1 MYINLTVFVYKHFF
15 NISNKRERIPKTMFN
30 MKKIII
36 SLLVIAAIGM
46 TWYLIKSYKEEAIY
60 KNPAFASGNGRLE
73 ATEINIAAKLA
84 GKIEQLLV
92 DEGDYV
98 KGGQTLVQMQTN
110 TLKAELEQA
119 RAQIKVKEAELEQ
132 AKAQLQ
138 VEEAA
143 LAAANASLASVK
155 AALAAKTSTYNNAK
169 SRYERSKELMEK
181 DVTSRQTFEN
191 DEAMF
196 QSAAADVD
204 AAKAD
209 IQSVE
214 ADVKSVEAA
223 IVSDKAAIVK
233 AEAAIAAAKADAD
246 RIQADID
253 DSTLKAPLD
262 GRIQYRI
269 AEVGE
274 VLSSGGRVLN
284 LVDLTDVYLTFFVP
298 EEVAG
303 KIALGADARIL
314 LDAMDDVAVPASI
327 SYVASVAQF
336 TPKSVETRVEREKL
350 MFRVKAKIDPTLLKQ
365 YVEYVKTGIPGV
377 AWVRLDEEEPWPD
390 FLKSPKEKGLIPADA
405 PAAEPAETNGTAAK

>member
-1 MYINLTVFVYKHFF
+1 
-15 NISNKRERIPKTMFN
+15 MFN

-36 SLLVIAAIGM
+36 SLLVIATIGM
-46 TWYLIKSYKEEAIY
+46 AWYLIKTYKEEAIY
-60 KNPAFASGNGRLE
+60 RNPAFASGNGRLE

-84 GKIEQLLV
+84 GKIEDVLV

-98 KGGQTLVQMQTN
+98 KAGQTLVQMQTN
-110 TLKAELEQA
+110 TLVAELEQA
-119 RAQIKVKEAELEQ
+119 NAQIKVKEAELEQ
-132 AKAQLQ
+132 AKAQVE
-138 VEEAA
+138 VEEAS
-143 LAAANASLASVK
+143 LAAAKASLASAK
-155 AALAAKTSTYNNAK
+155 SALAAKVSTMNNAK
-169 SRYERSKELMEK
+169 SRYDRSKELLEK

-191 DEAMF
+191 DEALY
-196 QSAAADVD
+196 QSASADVD

-214 ADVKSVEAA
+214 ANIQSVEAA
-223 IVSDKAAIVK
+223 IVSDKAAVQK
-233 AEAAIAAAKADAD
+233 AQAAILAAKADAD

-253 DSTLKAPLD
+253 DSTLTAPID

-269 AEVGE
+269 AEAGE

-303 KIALGADARIL
+303 QIALGADARIVV
-314 LDAMDDVAVPASI
+314 DAMDDVAIPASI

-350 MFRVKAKIDPTLLKQ
+350 MFRVKAKISADLLKQ

-377 AWVRLDEEEPWPD
+377 AWVRLDDKEPWPD
-390 FLKSPKEKGLIPADA
+390 FLLTPKEKGLIPPPVADKV
-405 PAAEPAETNGTAAK
+405 AETNGTAAQ

>member
-1 MYINLTVFVYKHFF
+1 
-15 NISNKRERIPKTMFN
+15 MFN

-36 SLLVIAAIGM
+36 SLLVIATIGM
-46 TWYLIKSYKEEAIY
+46 AWYLIKSYKEEAIY
-60 KNPAFASGNGRLE
+60 RNPAFSSGNGRLE

-84 GKIEQLLV
+84 GKIEEVLV

-98 KGGQTLVQMQTN
+98 KAGQTLVQMQTN
-110 TLKAELEQA
+110 TLVAELEQA
-119 RAQIKVKEAELEQ
+119 NAQIKVKEAELEQ
-132 AKAQLQ
+132 AKAQVE

-143 LAAANASLASVK
+143 LAAAKST
-155 AALAAKTSTYNNAK
+155 LAAAVSTMNNAK
-169 SRYERSKELMEK
+169 SRYDRSKELLEK

-191 DEAMF
+191 DEALY
-196 QSAAADVD
+196 QSACADVD
-204 AAKAD
+204 TAKAN

-214 ADVKSVEAA
+214 AA
-223 IVSDKAAIVK
+223 IISDKAAVQK
-233 AEAAIAAAKADAD
+233 AEAAILAAKADAD

-253 DSTLKAPLD
+253 DSTLTAPLD

-303 KIALGADARIL
+303 QIALGADARIV
-314 LDAMDDVAVPASI
+314 LDAMDDVAIPASI

-350 MFRVKAKIDPTLLKQ
+350 MFRVKAKISAELLKQ

-377 AWVRLDEEEPWPD
+377 AWVRLDDKEPWPD
-390 FLKSPKEKGLIPADA
+390 FLLTPKEKGLIP
-405 PAAEPAETNGTAAK
+405 PVAEKTAETNGTAAQ

>member
-1 MYINLTVFVYKHFF
+1 
-15 NISNKRERIPKTMFN
+15 MFN

-46 TWYLIKSYKEEAIY
+46 AWYLIKSYKEEAIY
-60 KNPAFASGNGRLE
+60 RNPAFASGNGRLE

-98 KGGQTLVQMQTN
+98 KANQTLVQMQTN
-110 TLKAELEQA
+110 TLVAELEQA
-119 RAQIKVKEAELEQ
+119 NATIKVKEAELEQ

-138 VEEAA
+138 VEEAS
-143 LAAANASLASVK
+143 LAAANASLASAK
-155 AALAAKTSTYNNAK
+155 SALAAKTSTYNNAK

-204 AAKAD
+204 SAKAD

-214 ADVKSVEAA
+214 AGIQSVEASIA
-223 IVSDKAAIVK
+223 SDKAAIIK
-233 AEAAIAAAKADAD
+233 AEASIAAAKADAD

-253 DSTLKAPLD
+253 DSTLTAPLD

-269 AEVGE
+269 AEVGD

-298 EEVAG
+298 EETAG
-303 KIALGADARIL
+303 KIALGADARIV
-314 LDAMDDVAVPASI
+314 LDANPDAVIPASI

-336 TPKSVETRVEREKL
+336 TPKSVETKVEREKL
-350 MFRVKAKIDPTLLKQ
+350 MFRVKAKIDPALLKQ

-377 AWVRLDEEEPWPD
+377 AWVRLDDQEPWPD
-390 FLKSPKEKGLIPADA
+390 FLLTLKEKGEAVPIPASA
-405 PAAEPAETNGTAAK
+405 PADKPAETNGTAAK

>member
-1 MYINLTVFVYKHFF
+1 
-15 NISNKRERIPKTMFN
+15 MFN

-36 SLLVIAAIGM
+36 SLLVIATIGM
-46 TWYLIKSYKEEAIY
+46 AWYLIKTYKEEAIY
-60 KNPAFASGNGRLE
+60 RNPAFASGNGRLE

-84 GKIEQLLV
+84 GKIEDVLV

-98 KGGQTLVQMQTN
+98 KAGQTLVQMQTN
-110 TLKAELEQA
+110 TLVAELEQA
-119 RAQIKVKEAELEQ
+119 NAQIKVKEAELEQ
-132 AKAQLQ
+132 AKAQVE
-138 VEEAA
+138 VEEAS
-143 LAAANASLASVK
+143 LAAANASLASAK
-155 AALAAKTSTYNNAK
+155 SALAAKVSTMNNAK
-169 SRYERSKELMEK
+169 SRYDRSKELLEK

-191 DEAMF
+191 DEALY
-196 QSAAADVD
+196 QSASADVD

-209 IQSVE
+209 IQSAE
-214 ADVKSVEAA
+214 ANIQSVEAA
-223 IVSDKAAIVK
+223 IVSDKAAVQK
-233 AEAAIAAAKADAD
+233 AQAAILAAKADAD

-253 DSTLKAPLD
+253 DSTLTAPID

-269 AEVGE
+269 AEAGE

-303 KIALGADARIL
+303 QIALGADARIVV
-314 LDAMDDVAVPASI
+314 DAMDDVAIPASI

-350 MFRVKAKIDPTLLKQ
+350 MFRVKAKIDPALLKQ

-377 AWVRLDEEEPWPD
+377 AWVRLDDNEPWPD
-390 FLKSPKEKGLIPADA
+390 FLKTPKEKGEPIPAANAA
-405 PAAEPAETNGTAAK
+405 PADKPAEANETAAK

>member
-1 MYINLTVFVYKHFF
+1 MSFNNETVELTGKG
-15 NISNKRERIPKTMFN
+15 PQTMFN

-98 KGGQTLVQMQTN
+98 KAGQTLVQMQTN
-110 TLKAELEQA
+110 TLVAELEQA
-119 RAQIKVKEAELEQ
+119 NATIKVKEAELEQ

-138 VEEAA
+138 VEEAS
-143 LAAANASLASVK
+143 LAAANASLASAK
-155 AALAAKTSTYNNAK
+155 SALAAKTSTYNNAK

-191 DEAMF
+191 DEALF

-204 AAKAD
+204 SAKAD

-214 ADVKSVEAA
+214 AGIQSVEAS
-223 IVSDKAAIVK
+223 IVSDKAAIQK
-233 AEAAIAAAKADAD
+233 AEAAILAAKADAD

-253 DSTLKAPLD
+253 DSTLTAPLD

-298 EEVAG
+298 EETAG
-303 KIALGADARIL
+303 KIALGADARIVV
-314 LDAMDDVAVPASI
+314 DAMDDIAIPASI

-350 MFRVKAKIDPTLLKQ
+350 MFRVKAKISADLLRQ
-365 YVEYVKTGIPGV
+365 YVEYVKTGLPGV
-377 AWVRLDEEEPWPD
+377 AWVRIDEKEPWPD
-390 FLKSPKEKGLIPADA
+390 FLKTPKEKGDPIPAST
-405 PAAEPAETNGTAAK
+405 PADKPAETNETAAK

>member
-1 MYINLTVFVYKHFF
+1 
-15 NISNKRERIPKTMFN
+15 MFN

-98 KGGQTLVQMQTN
+98 KGGQTLVQMQIN
-110 TLKAELEQA
+110 TLTAELEQA
-119 RAQIKVKEAELEQ
+119 NATIKVKEAELEQ

-138 VEEAA
+138 VEEAS
-143 LAAANASLASVK
+143 LAAANASLASAK
-155 AALAAKTSTYNNAK
+155 SALAAKTSTYNNAK

-196 QSAAADVD
+196 QSAGANVD
-204 AAKAD
+204 SAKAD
-209 IQSVE
+209 VQSAE
-214 ADVKSVEAA
+214 ADVQSVEAA
-223 IVSDKAAIVK
+223 IISDKAAIVK
-233 AEAAIAAAKADAD
+233 AEASIAAAKADAD

-253 DSTLKAPLD
+253 DSTLTAPLD

-298 EEVAG
+298 EETAG
-303 KIALGADARIL
+303 KIALGADARIV
-314 LDAMDDVAVPASI
+314 LDAMDDIAIPASI

-350 MFRVKAKIDPTLLKQ
+350 MFRVKAKIDPALLKQ

-377 AWVRLDEEEPWPD
+377 AWVRLDDKEPWPD
-390 FLKSPKEKGLIPADA
+390 FLKTPKEKGEPIPAANAA
-405 PAAEPAETNGTAAK
+405 PADKPAEANETAAK

>member
-1 MYINLTVFVYKHFF
+1 
-15 NISNKRERIPKTMFN
+15 MFN

-46 TWYLIKSYKEEAIY
+46 TWYLIKTYKEEAIY

-119 RAQIKVKEAELEQ
+119 NATIKVKEAELEQ

-138 VEEAA
+138 VEEAS
-143 LAAANASLASVK
+143 LAAANASLASAK
-155 AALAAKTSTYNNAK
+155 SALAAKVSTYNNAK

-191 DEAMF
+191 DEALF

-214 ADVKSVEAA
+214 AGIQSVEASIA
-223 IVSDKAAIVK
+223 SDKAAIVK
-233 AEAAIAAAKADAD
+233 AEASITAAKADAD

-253 DSTLKAPLD
+253 DSTLTAPLD

-269 AEVGE
+269 SEVGE

-284 LVDLTDVYLTFFVP
+284 MVDLTDVYLTFFVP
-298 EEVAG
+298 EETAG

-314 LDAMDDVAVPASI
+314 LDAMDDIAIPASI

-336 TPKSVETRVEREKL
+336 TPKTVETRVEREKL
-350 MFRVKAKIDPTLLKQ
+350 MFRVKAKIDPALLKQ

-377 AWVRLDEEEPWPD
+377 AWVRLDEKEPWPD
-390 FLKSPKEKGLIPADA
+390 FLKTPKEKGEPIP
-405 PAAEPAETNGTAAK
+405 ERITNSAETNAETNETAAK

>member
-1 MYINLTVFVYKHFF
+1 
-15 NISNKRERIPKTMFN
+15 MFN

-46 TWYLIKSYKEEAIY
+46 TWYLLKSYKEEAIY
-60 KNPAFASGNGRLE
+60 RNPAFASGNGRLE

-98 KGGQTLVQMQTN
+98 KANQTLVQMQTN
-110 TLKAELEQA
+110 TLVAELEQA
-119 RAQIKVKEAELEQ
+119 KAQIKVKEAELEQ

-138 VEEAA
+138 VEEAS
-143 LAAANASLASVK
+143 LAAANASLASAK

-233 AEAAIAAAKADAD
+233 AEASIAAAKADAD

-253 DSTLKAPLD
+253 DSTLTAPLD

-298 EEVAG
+298 EETAG
-303 KIALGADARIL
+303 KIALGADARIV
-314 LDAMDDVAVPASI
+314 LDAASDIAIPATI

-350 MFRVKAKIDPTLLKQ
+350 MFRVKAKIDPALLKQ

-377 AWVRLDEEEPWPD
+377 AWVRLDDKEPWPD
-390 FLKSPKEKGLIPADA
+390 FLKTPKEKGETVPAPAKPADA
-405 PAAEPAETNGTAAK
+405 AAGTNETAAK

>member
-1 MYINLTVFVYKHFF
+1 
-15 NISNKRERIPKTMFN
+15 MFN

-36 SLLVIAAIGM
+36 SLLVIATIGM
-46 TWYLIKSYKEEAIY
+46 AWYLIKTYKEEAIY
-60 KNPAFASGNGRLE
+60 RNPAFASGNGRLE

-84 GKIEQLLV
+84 GKIEDVLV

-98 KGGQTLVQMQTN
+98 KAGQTLVQMQTN
-110 TLKAELEQA
+110 TLVAELEQA
-119 RAQIKVKEAELEQ
+119 NAQIKVKEAELEQ
-132 AKAQLQ
+132 AKAQVE
-138 VEEAA
+138 VEEAS
-143 LAAANASLASVK
+143 LAAAKASLASAK
-155 AALAAKTSTYNNAK
+155 SALAAKVSTMNNAK
-169 SRYERSKELMEK
+169 SRYDRSKELLEK

-191 DEAMF
+191 DEALY
-196 QSAAADVD
+196 QSASADVD

-209 IQSVE
+209 IQSAE
-214 ADVKSVEAA
+214 ADIQSVEAA
-223 IVSDKAAIVK
+223 IVSDKAAVQK
-233 AEAAIAAAKADAD
+233 AQAAILAAKADAD

-253 DSTLKAPLD
+253 DSTLTAPID

-269 AEVGE
+269 AEAGE

-303 KIALGADARIL
+303 QIALGADARIVV
-314 LDAMDDVAVPASI
+314 DAMDDVAIPASI

-350 MFRVKAKIDPTLLKQ
+350 MFRVKAKISADLLKQ

-377 AWVRLDEEEPWPD
+377 AWVRLDDKEPWPD
-390 FLKSPKEKGLIPADA
+390 FLLTPKEKGLIPPPVADKV
-405 PAAEPAETNGTAAK
+405 AETNGTAAQ

>member
-1 MYINLTVFVYKHFF
+1 
-15 NISNKRERIPKTMFN
+15 MFN

-36 SLLVIAAIGM
+36 SLLVIATIGM
-46 TWYLIKSYKEEAIY
+46 AWYLIKTYKEEAIY
-60 KNPAFASGNGRLE
+60 RNPAFASGNGRLE

-84 GKIEQLLV
+84 GKIEDVLV

-98 KGGQTLVQMQTN
+98 KAGQTLVQMQTN
-110 TLKAELEQA
+110 TLVAELEQA
-119 RAQIKVKEAELEQ
+119 NAQIKVKEAELEQ
-132 AKAQLQ
+132 AKAQVE
-138 VEEAA
+138 VEEAS
-143 LAAANASLASVK
+143 LAAAKASLASAK
-155 AALAAKTSTYNNAK
+155 SALAAKVSTMNNAK
-169 SRYERSKELMEK
+169 SRYDRSKELLEK

-191 DEAMF
+191 DEALY
-196 QSAAADVD
+196 QSASADVD

-209 IQSVE
+209 IQSAE
-214 ADVKSVEAA
+214 ADIQSVEAA
-223 IVSDKAAIVK
+223 IVSDKAAVQK
-233 AEAAIAAAKADAD
+233 AQAAILAAKADAD

-253 DSTLKAPLD
+253 DSTLTAPID

-269 AEVGE
+269 AEAGE

-303 KIALGADARIL
+303 KIALGADARIVV
-314 LDAMDDVAVPASI
+314 DAMDDVAIPASI

-350 MFRVKAKIDPTLLKQ
+350 MFRVKAKIDPALLKQ

-377 AWVRLDEEEPWPD
+377 AWVRLDDKEPWPD
-390 FLKSPKEKGLIPADA
+390 FLLTPKEKGLIPPPVADKV
-405 PAAEPAETNGTAAK
+405 AETNGTAAQ

>member
-1 MYINLTVFVYKHFF
+1 
-15 NISNKRERIPKTMFN
+15 MFN

-36 SLLVIAAIGM
+36 SLLVIATIGM
-46 TWYLIKSYKEEAIY
+46 AWYLIKTYKEEAIY
-60 KNPAFASGNGRLE
+60 RNPAFASGNGRLE

-84 GKIEQLLV
+84 GKIEDVLV

-98 KGGQTLVQMQTN
+98 KAGQTLVQMQTN
-110 TLKAELEQA
+110 TLVAELEQA
-119 RAQIKVKEAELEQ
+119 NAQIKVKEAELEQ
-132 AKAQLQ
+132 AKAQVE
-138 VEEAA
+138 VEEAS
-143 LAAANASLASVK
+143 LAAAKASLASAK
-155 AALAAKTSTYNNAK
+155 SALAAKVSTMNNAK
-169 SRYERSKELMEK
+169 SRYDRSKELLEK

-191 DEAMF
+191 DEALY
-196 QSAAADVD
+196 QSASADVD

-209 IQSVE
+209 IQSAE
-214 ADVKSVEAA
+214 ADIQSVEAA
-223 IVSDKAAIVK
+223 IVSDKAAVQK
-233 AEAAIAAAKADAD
+233 AQAAILAAKADAD

-253 DSTLKAPLD
+253 DSTLTAPID

-303 KIALGADARIL
+303 QIALGADARIVV
-314 LDAMDDVAVPASI
+314 DAMDDVAIPASI

-350 MFRVKAKIDPTLLKQ
+350 MFRVKAKISADLLKQ

-377 AWVRLDEEEPWPD
+377 AWVRLDDKEPWPD
-390 FLKSPKEKGLIPADA
+390 FLLTPKEKGLIPPPVADKV
-405 PAAEPAETNGTAAK
+405 AETNGTAAQ

>member
-1 MYINLTVFVYKHFF
+1 
-15 NISNKRERIPKTMFN
+15 MFN

-36 SLLVIAAIGM
+36 SLLVIATVAM
-46 TWYLIKSYKEEAIY
+46 AWYLIKSYKEEAIY
-60 KNPAFASGNGRLE
+60 RNPAFSSGNGRLE

-84 GKIEQLLV
+84 GKIEELLV

-98 KGGQTLVQMQTN
+98 KAGQTLVQMQTN
-110 TLKAELEQA
+110 TLVAELEQA
-119 RAQIKVKEAELEQ
+119 KAQIKVKEAELEQ
-132 AKAQLQ
+132 AKAQ
-138 VEEAA
+138 VEVEDAA
-143 LAAANASLASVK
+143 LAAAKST
-155 AALAAKTSTYNNAK
+155 LAAAISTMNNAK
-169 SRYERSKELMEK
+169 SRYERSKELLEK

-191 DEAMF
+191 DEALY
-196 QSAAADVD
+196 QSACADVD
-204 AAKAD
+204 TAKAN

-214 ADVKSVEAA
+214 AA
-223 IVSDKAAIVK
+223 IDSDKAAVQK
-233 AEAAIAAAKADAD
+233 AEASIAAAKADAD

-253 DSTLKAPLD
+253 DSTLTAPLD

-303 KIALGADARIL
+303 KIALGADARIV
-314 LDAMDDVAVPASI
+314 LDAMDDVAIPASI

-350 MFRVKAKIDPTLLKQ
+350 MFRVKAKIDPALLKQ

-377 AWVRLDEEEPWPD
+377 AWVRLDDKEPWPD
-390 FLKSPKEKGLIPADA
+390 FLLTPKEKGLVNPVEAKAADKT
-405 PAAEPAETNGTAAK
+405 AETNETAAK

>member
-1 MYINLTVFVYKHFF
+1 MSFNNETVELTGKG
-15 NISNKRERIPKTMFN
+15 PQTMFN

-98 KGGQTLVQMQTN
+98 KAGQTLVQMQTN
-110 TLKAELEQA
+110 TLVAELEQA
-119 RAQIKVKEAELEQ
+119 NATIKVKEAELEQ

-138 VEEAA
+138 VEEAS
-143 LAAANASLASVK
+143 LAAANASLASAK
-155 AALAAKTSTYNNAK
+155 SALAAKTSTYNNAK

-191 DEAMF
+191 DEALF

-204 AAKAD
+204 SAKAD

-214 ADVKSVEAA
+214 AGIQSVEAS
-223 IVSDKAAIVK
+223 IVSDKAAIQK
-233 AEAAIAAAKADAD
+233 AEAAILAAKADAD

-253 DSTLKAPLD
+253 DSTLTAPLD

-298 EEVAG
+298 EETAG
-303 KIALGADARIL
+303 KIALGADARIVV
-314 LDAMDDVAVPASI
+314 DAMDDIAIPASI

-350 MFRVKAKIDPTLLKQ
+350 MFRVKAKISADLLKQ

-377 AWVRLDEEEPWPD
+377 AWVRLDDKEPWPD
-390 FLKSPKEKGLIPADA
+390 FLKTPKEKGDPIPAST
-405 PAAEPAETNGTAAK
+405 PADKPAETNETAAK

>member
-1 MYINLTVFVYKHFF
+1 
-15 NISNKRERIPKTMFN
+15 MFN

-98 KGGQTLVQMQTN
+98 KAGQTLVQMQTN
-110 TLKAELEQA
+110 TLVAELEQA
-119 RAQIKVKEAELEQ
+119 NATIKVKEAELEQ

-138 VEEAA
+138 VEEAS
-143 LAAANASLASVK
+143 LAAANASLASAK
-155 AALAAKTSTYNNAK
+155 SALAAKTSTYNNAK

-191 DEAMF
+191 DEALF

-204 AAKAD
+204 SAKAD

-214 ADVKSVEAA
+214 AGIQSVEAS
-223 IVSDKAAIVK
+223 IVSDKAAIQK
-233 AEAAIAAAKADAD
+233 AEAAILAAKADAD

-253 DSTLKAPLD
+253 DSTLTAPLD

-298 EEVAG
+298 EETAG
-303 KIALGADARIL
+303 KIALGADARIVV
-314 LDAMDDVAVPASI
+314 DAMDDIAIPASI

-350 MFRVKAKIDPTLLKQ
+350 MFRVKAKISADLLKQ

-377 AWVRLDEEEPWPD
+377 AWVRLDDKEPWPD
-390 FLKSPKEKGLIPADA
+390 FLKTPKEKGDPIPAST
-405 PAAEPAETNGTAAK
+405 PADKPAETNETAAK

>member
-1 MYINLTVFVYKHFF
+1 
-15 NISNKRERIPKTMFN
+15 MFN

-46 TWYLIKSYKEEAIY
+46 TWYLIKTYKEEAIF

-98 KGGQTLVQMQTN
+98 KGGQTLVQMQIN
-110 TLKAELEQA
+110 TLTAELEQA
-119 RAQIKVKEAELEQ
+119 NAQIKVKEAELEQ

-138 VEEAA
+138 VEEAS
-143 LAAANASLASVK
+143 LAAANASLASAK
-155 AALAAKTSTYNNAK
+155 SALAAKTSTYNNAK

-191 DEAMF
+191 DEALY

-204 AAKAD
+204 SAKAD

-214 ADVKSVEAA
+214 ASIKSVEAT

-233 AEAAIAAAKADAD
+233 AEAAITAAKADAD

-253 DSTLKAPLD
+253 DSTLTAPID

-269 AEVGE
+269 AEAGE

-303 KIALGADARIL
+303 QIALGADARIVV
-314 LDAMDDVAVPASI
+314 DAMDDVAIPASI

-350 MFRVKAKIDPTLLKQ
+350 MFRVKAKISADLLKQ

-377 AWVRLDEEEPWPD
+377 AWVRLDDKEPWPD
-390 FLKSPKEKGLIPADA
+390 FLLTPKEKGLIPPPVADKV
-405 PAAEPAETNGTAAK
+405 AETNGTAAQ

>member
-1 MYINLTVFVYKHFF
+1 
-15 NISNKRERIPKTMFN
+15 MFN

-98 KGGQTLVQMQTN
+98 KAGQTLVQMQTN

-119 RAQIKVKEAELEQ
+119 NATIKVKEAELEQ

-138 VEEAA
+138 VEEAS
-143 LAAANASLASVK
+143 LAAANASLASAK
-155 AALAAKTSTYNNAK
+155 AALAAKVSTYNNAK

-204 AAKAD
+204 SAKAD
-209 IQSVE
+209 IQGVE

-253 DSTLKAPLD
+253 DSTLTAPID

-269 AEVGE
+269 SEVGE

-298 EEVAG
+298 EETAG
-303 KIALGADARIL
+303 KIALHADARIV
-314 LDAMDDVAVPASI
+314 LDAMDDVAIPATI

-336 TPKSVETRVEREKL
+336 TPKTVETREEREKL
-350 MFRVKAKIDPTLLKQ
+350 MFRVKAKIDPDLLKQ

-377 AWVRLDEEEPWPD
+377 AWVRLDDNEPWPD
-390 FLKSPKEKGLIPADA
+390 FLKPPKEKGDPIPERISNAADKSA
-405 PAAEPAETNGTAAK
+405 DKPAETNGTAAK